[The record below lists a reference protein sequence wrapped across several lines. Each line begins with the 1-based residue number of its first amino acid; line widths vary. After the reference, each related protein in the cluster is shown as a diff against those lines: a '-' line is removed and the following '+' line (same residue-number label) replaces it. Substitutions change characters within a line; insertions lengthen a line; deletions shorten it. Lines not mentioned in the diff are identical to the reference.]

1 MAKVIKGEFPYG
13 HFFKMVGGKWKP
25 YILIAI
31 DYEGSIRFN
40 AIIRMWEDI
49 SPKML
54 YTHLN
59 ELAADGLI
67 RRHEIPDSRQHTEYT
82 LTELGKE
89 VIPIL
94 KSIYKF
100 AVDDMIEKDILIDSR
115 TFDFYNPANKPIEK
129 DSSEN

>member
-1 MAKVIKGEFPYG
+1 MSKFIRGEFPYG

-25 YILIAI
+25 YLLIAI

-40 AIIRMWEDI
+40 SIVRMWEDI

-54 YTHLN
+54 YTHLR
-59 ELAADGLI
+59 ELTADGLI
-67 RRHEIPDSRQHTEYT
+67 ERHEIPDCRQHVEYT
-82 LTELGKE
+82 LTENGKK

-100 AVDDMIEKDILIDSR
+100 AMDDMIEKDIQIDSR
-115 TFDFYNPANKPIEK
+115 AFDFYNPN
-129 DSSEN
+129 